1 VADLS
6 AFGTY
11 YNPESFDVR
20 TVSKEGDALALGFA
34 LDAKG
39 PHRPLEAESAR
50 AFVVKGTT
58 TRYVFEPESGARP
71 AQLVRTSLDDKPST
85 YVRLAPA
92 EAMPAAATD
101 YAGRYTSEEILRD
114 MQIVVLGGKLHA
126 ASWGRRP
133 EATALTPLGHD
144 VFIFSGGGLR
154 FERDKRGKVSGFV
167 LGTARVRGLR
177 FMRR

>member
-6 AFGTY
+6 AVGAY

-20 TVSKEGDALALGFA
+20 TLSKEGEALVLGFA
-34 LDAKG
+34 IDDKG

-58 TRYVFEPESGARP
+58 TRYVFEPQSGARP
-71 AQLVRTSLDDKPST
+71 AQILRTSLDDKPST
-85 YVRLAPA
+85 YVRVPPA
-92 EAMPAAATD
+92 EATPAATAD
-101 YAGRYTSEEILRD
+101 YAGRYASEEILRD
-114 MQIVVLGGKLHA
+114 MQIVVVGGKLHA
-126 ASWGRRP
+126 ASWGRKP

-144 VFIFSGGGLR
+144 VFIFGGGGLR

-167 LGTARVRGLR
+167 LGTARIRGLR
-177 FMRR
+177 FTRR